1 MDSMLE
7 SALVEA
13 AWISARIAALLGL
26 VLWVLGVLLARRG
39 LPQRA
44 SAAAPAFARPGALP
58 RAAAPFAA
66 LLLGGAL
73 CALTRGEAQRV
84 LPPWG
89 QCLVA
94 GLASVLA
101 PLGGMLGAWTARAL
115 GEALVFA
122 ARVFPGASLV
132 TTGPFGIVRH
142 PLYLS
147 VGLWAV
153 ATGLALGSLSGT
165 TVLFALYFAAA
176 AWRARLE
183 DQVLA
188 EAFPEAFPEYAA
200 RVPALLPKL

>member
-1 MDSMLE
+1 MNSMLE

-13 AWISARIAALLGL
+13 AWISARIAVALGL
-26 VLWVLGVLLARRG
+26 VVWTLGVLLARGG
-39 LPQRA
+39 LPKRVLG
-44 SAAAPAFARPGALP
+44 APAFARPGALP
-58 RAAAPFAA
+58 RAAAQFAA
-66 LLLGGAL
+66 LLAGGAL

-115 GEALVFA
+115 GEAFVFA
-122 ARVFPGASLV
+122 ALVFPGAPLV
-132 TTGPFGIVRH
+132 TSGPFGIVRH

-165 TVLFALYFAAA
+165 TVLLVLYLAAS

-183 DQVLA
+183 DAVLA
-188 EAFPEAFPEYAA
+188 EAFPDAFPDYAA
-200 RVPALLPKL
+200 RVPAFLPKI